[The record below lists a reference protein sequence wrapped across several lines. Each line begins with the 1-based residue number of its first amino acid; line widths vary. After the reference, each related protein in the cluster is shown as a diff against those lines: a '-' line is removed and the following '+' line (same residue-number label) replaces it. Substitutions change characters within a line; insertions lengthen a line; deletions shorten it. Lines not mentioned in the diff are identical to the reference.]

1 MLSSYRK
8 ADRRQALALAVVGAS
23 IALGVLVRPAT
34 AQEVSFVPNA
44 SATAEWD
51 SNRLLNRPPRSAAS
65 YGGDVGAQLWDI
77 TPRAMTEVVAQIAYA
92 DVPQLNY
99 DWTSGNA
106 LLRTDYK
113 GLASEW
119 TLAASYRKDVTFT
132 TEFGQANFNNCL
144 TLTVC
149 TDSNGTAK
157 VTTGISRDSYEVD
170 PGFAYNFT
178 PRFDIEGDFRINGVH
193 YSQQQAGAFVDYTS
207 PYAGLTLNYDT
218 SPRSSVGVGPYFSRY
233 EQSGNGLESSGQGQN
248 GQVTLIG
255 TNTTNT
261 GGAMLDYLYKTSDVT
276 RMTLTARVEEN
287 HIDTFGSPS
296 QSNTTWGFEWVG
308 THKFEVGNIQFALG
322 KFLEPSSIGG
332 RVSLEQV
339 RVQVYRPF
347 TPRLSFTGAVRV
359 TRTKMVGAALQD
371 LVPTEDRTNAEGY
384 LRYEITRRF
393 YVTGGYI
400 FARSRD
406 LGEDNLAYS
415 NGAMITF
422 GYQGLEPNH
431 PEFPK

>member
-1 MLSSYRK
+1 MLSLYRK
-8 ADRRQALALAVVGAS
+8 ADQRQVLALTVAGAL
-23 IALGVLVRPAT
+23 IALGALVGPAT
-34 AQEVSFVPNA
+34 AQEITFVPSA

-51 SNRLLNRPPRSAAS
+51 SNRLLARPERSAAS

-77 TPRAMTEVVAQIAYA
+77 TPRAMTELIAQIAYA

-99 DWTSGNA
+99 DWTSGNVA
-106 LLRTDYK
+106 LRTDYK
-113 GLASEW
+113 GLESEW

-132 TEFGQANFNNCL
+132 TEFGQATFNNGL
-144 TLTVC
+144 TLTSPD
-149 TDSNGTAK
+149 TNGTAN

-178 PRFDIEGDFRINGVH
+178 PRLDVEGDLRINGVH
-193 YSQQQAGAFVDYTS
+193 YSEQQAGAFVDYTS

-218 SPRSSVGVGPYFSRY
+218 SPRSSIGIGPYYTRY
-233 EQSGNGLESSGQGQN
+233 EQSGQGLQASGQG
-248 GQVTLIG
+248 GPLIG

-261 GGAMLDYLYKTSDVT
+261 GGAMVNYLYKTSDVT
-276 RMTLTARVEEN
+276 RMTLTVRVEDN

-296 QSNTTWGFEWVG
+296 QSSTTWGVEWVG

-332 RVSLEQV
+332 RVALEQV

-359 TRTKMVGAALQD
+359 TRTQMVGAALQD

-384 LRYEITRRF
+384 LRYEITRRW

-406 LGEDNLAYS
+406 FGEDNLAYS
-415 NGAMITF
+415 NGAMLTV